1 MEKLTERED
10 QIMRIIW
17 EQESVF
23 IKDIVEAMPP
33 SRKGKKPHYNTVATL
48 VKLLEK
54 KGYVEAER
62 IGNTYRYHP
71 IIQLSD
77 YRDQDLEEIKEKYF
91 GNSLPNMLAYFAKSE
106 KLSDAEREELI
117 RLIQSQK

>member
-10 QIMRIIW
+10 QIMQIIW
-17 EQESVF
+17 EQESAF
-23 IKDIVEAMPP
+23 IKDIVEAMPLN
-33 SRKGKKPHYNTVATL
+33 RKGKKPHYNTVATL
-48 VKLLEK
+48 VKFLEK
-54 KGYVEAER
+54 KGYVKSER

-71 IIQLSD
+71 QVALSD

-91 GNSLPNMLAYFAKSE
+91 GNSLPRMLAHFAKSE
-106 KLSDAEREELI
+106 KLTEAEREELI